1 MDKITCKH
9 CGTKYSADVS
19 KCPVCGTS
27 NAPAVS
33 DGFEFLDDE
42 EFEATANE
50 APEEKDTAPE
60 TENKEV
66 PESGKKDTGSYSWED
81 IIAEINGGKAD
92 EEQPGRQEEAKT
104 ADSEMP
110 EWNRDPEKQ
119 EDETLEDEEDREE
132 SRPYPERRR
141 RDKKRGKGSAVLVV
155 LAVVALLAA
164 AVLAAKYFG
173 LFDKPAPEE
182 EEAPNLPVVEE
193 QDVNCTGVTLS
204 ESELTLMALGETQTL
219 TATIQPEDCTEKI
232 NWISADPSVVT
243 VDDSGIVTAIA
254 EGTANILVSC
264 GDYAATCLVTVT
276 LTPEEE
282 QDNPEAQ
289 GEGEGATQGEEEPEG
304 EMELSATD
312 ITMTYPGELARL
324 YVNNSGDKEVT
335 WSTDNETLLTV
346 DSTGLIMARA
356 TGTAHVYA
364 EVDGQ
369 RFECIVRCNLG
380 GVEGEPI
387 TVSLNTTDIS
397 MFYEGETFQF
407 EVNYENG
414 EPEGVTHE
422 WTSSDESVCTVD
434 ADGVVTAVG
443 NGTAYVSTVADGVN
457 LKCIVRVNFQ
467 NSTDDTTETGSTTE
481 G

>member
-9 CGTKYSADVS
+9 CGTKYPADVN

-42 EFEATANE
+42 EFEATADEKSAAAAPAKEE
-50 APEEKDTAPE
+50 ASEPVE
-60 TENKEV
+60 
-66 PESGKKDTGSYSWED
+66 KDTGSYSWED
-81 IIAEINGGKAD
+81 IIAEINGKKSDDGKQEEPKASGGEMPAWEETPARPEKTEDEPD
-92 EEQPGRQEEAKT
+92 EEPGEE
-104 ADSEMP
+104 
-110 EWNRDPEKQ
+110 R
-119 EDETLEDEEDREE
+119 
-132 SRPYPERRR
+132 RPRPERRR
-141 RDKKRGKGSAVLVV
+141 ESKKSGKGSVV
-155 LAVVALLAA
+155 LAVVAVIALLAA
-164 AVLAAKYFG
+164 AALAAKYFG

-182 EEAPNLPVVEE
+182 EETPNLPVVEE
-193 QDVNCTGVTLS
+193 KDVDCTGVTLS
-204 ESELTLMALGETQTL
+204 ASELTLTALGETQTL
-219 TATIQPEDCTEKI
+219 TATIQPEDCTEKV
-232 NWISADPSVVT
+232 NWVSADPSVVT
-243 VDDSGIVTAIA
+243 VDGNGLVTAIK
-254 EGTANILVSC
+254 EGSANILVSC
-264 GDYAATCLVTVT
+264 GEYAATCLVTVSV
-276 LTPEEE
+276 TPEEE
-282 QDNPEAQ
+282 EEQP
-289 GEGEGATQGEEEPEG
+289 EEEPEEEEA

-324 YVNNSGDKEVT
+324 YVNNSGDKEIT

-346 DSTGLIMARA
+346 DDTGLIMARA

-369 RFECIVRCNLG
+369 KFECIVRCNLG

-422 WTSSDESVCTVD
+422 WTSSDETVCTVD
-434 ADGVVTAVG
+434 ADGIVTAVG

-467 NSTDDTTETGSTTE
+467 NSTESSTENTTE